1 MVPNQPD
8 VKQVAEVLQ
17 AMAAEAGFDLK
28 IRLTEFAT
36 SLDEAVKGNF
46 QIYLIGWSG
55 RLDPDQNVINHLGC
69 NTPFNWGKY
78 CSEKT
83 QAALNEARLFTEP
96 AKRKAAYEKAVAEI
110 EADKPLIYLYHQ
122 ALIFAHSAK
131 LQGYKQPP
139 DGIIRIQDL
148 KLAP

>member
-1 MVPNQPD
+1 
-8 VKQVAEVLQ
+8 
-17 AMAAEAGFDLK
+17 
-28 IRLTEFAT
+28 
-36 SLDEAVKGNF
+36 
-46 QIYLIGWSG
+46 
-55 RLDPDQNVINHLGC
+55 
-69 NTPFNWGKY
+69 
-78 CSEKT
+78 
-83 QAALNEARLFTEP
+83 LNEARLYTEP
-96 AKRKAAYEKAVAEI
+96 AKRKMAYEKALAQI